1 MAHVLAPDVINQIT
15 AATPMGRI
23 GQPEEIASVA
33 RFLVMSD
40 ESSFMTGQT
49 VVASGGRVMLPG

>member
-1 MAHVLAPDVINQIT
+1 MAHTLSPEVHKTIVG
-15 AATPMGRI
+15 ATPLGRI
-23 GQPEEIASVA
+23 GEPGELASVA
-33 RFLVMSD
+33 RFLLSD